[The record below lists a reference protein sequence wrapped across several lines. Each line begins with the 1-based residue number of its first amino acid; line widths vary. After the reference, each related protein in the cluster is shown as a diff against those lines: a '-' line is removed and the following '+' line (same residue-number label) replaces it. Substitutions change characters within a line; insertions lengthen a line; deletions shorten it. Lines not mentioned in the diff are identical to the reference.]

1 MTFYRVVP
9 RRPVRHSVS
18 ARGRVSPVASHDGA
32 RTGRAVQNRML
43 PLTRGASGV
52 LTGCSHRLRRPRA
65 SAPASSHSNGGFK

>member
-18 ARGRVSPVASHDGA
+18 PRGRVSPVASHDGA
-32 RTGRAVQNRML
+32 RMGRALQDRMR
-43 PLTRGASGV
+43 PLTRRASGV

-65 SAPASSHSNGGFK
+65 SVPASSHSKGGFK